1 MASKQPKIL
10 PRGPVTHSL
19 EEASRDAVSSDYS
32 ITQHTKATTNILF
45 DTDYGKIP
53 TENFTRNA
61 AAAFFSG
68 IAPLFYIILPDDCDR
83 LIHRIYQ
90 EKLNIEQC
98 EICELCAIAAVG
110 CRYNS
115 ARVPNEYTDIF
126 WQQALL
132 LLYDVIGEAD
142 VRALRILLCL
152 GIYLILDKSIS
163 ARTMIGKIHTKV
175 LEKTV

>member
-1 MASKQPKIL
+1 MGS
-10 PRGPVTHSL
+10 G
-19 EEASRDAVSSDYS
+19 EAVLSSYS
-32 ITQHTKATTNILF
+32 ITQPTEATINLLF

-53 TENFTRNA
+53 SESFARKA

-68 IAPLFYIILPDDCDR
+68 VASLFYVIMPDDYNR

-90 EKLNIEQC
+90 EKLNIERC

-115 ARVPNEYTDIF
+115 AQVPDEYVEIF

-132 LLYDVIGEAD
+132 LVYDVIGEAD

-163 ARTMIGKIHTKV
+163 ARTMIGKIHTEF
-175 LEKTV
+175 LEETV